1 MKSYYR
7 HILLTSAVLL
17 AAAACTKTVPEG
29 LQVTDMQI
37 NICASE
43 GLTKSSL
50 KNGTFNPTGTKS
62 LLDANTFAAD
72 GNRIK
77 VYDYVNGSSTHYI
90 EDYIGPEVPGSALAQ
105 ATAGVWPFE
114 NGPHQWTPGTHKFF
128 GWLAKDVSSGTDLT
142 PESLISSGFSYA
154 DQKLTIPAITMG
166 PTTPQFDFMYS
177 DIFTTEP
184 INTPV
189 QLKFS
194 HLFCAVSFGIKNSG
208 GSTVTISEIK
218 IEKLYTTKSA
228 KVTFPTA
235 ASTGSSNATV
245 EYIDDS
251 QATYISMTPDI
262 SLVSGAHSNII
273 YNNGWTTTSASTV
286 DDSSS
291 RQYFLMWPQDAEDV
305 FSDDE
310 ITYTGTGANM
320 RPVYPESWKI
330 SLTYRINNSTST
342 IRLNFPDNRWS
353 AGKKYHFDIAFAS
366 EAFIYYDVVDWD
378 KVENTITF
386 N

>member
-7 HILLTSAVLL
+7 NILLATAAILV
-17 AAAACTKTVPEG
+17 AAACTKTVPEG

-37 NICASE
+37 SICASE

-50 KNGTFNPTGTKS
+50 NNGTFNPTGTKS
-62 LLDANTFAAD
+62 LLDETTFATD

-77 VYDYVNGSSTHYI
+77 VYDYVDGSSTAYI
-90 EDYIGPEVPGSALAQ
+90 DDQIGPDVSGSPLAE
-105 ATAGVWPFE
+105 ATDGVWPFE

-142 PESLISSGFSYA
+142 PKSLISSGFSYA

-184 INTPV
+184 INAPV
-189 QLKFS
+189 QLNFS

-208 GSTVTISEIK
+208 ASTVTISEIK

-235 ASTGSSNATV
+235 ASTGSSDANV

>member
-1 MKSYYR
+1 MYSYANGSYYF
-7 HILLTSAVLL
+7 S
-17 AAAACTKTVPEG
+17 
-29 LQVTDMQI
+29 DM
-37 NICASE
+37 
-43 GLTKSSL
+43 
-50 KNGTFNPTGTKS
+50 
-62 LLDANTFAAD
+62 
-72 GNRIK
+72 
-77 VYDYVNGSSTHYI
+77 
-90 EDYIGPEVPGSALAQ
+90 IGPDVQGSPAAE
-105 ATAGVWPFE
+105 ANDDVWPFV
-114 NGPHQWTPGTHKFF
+114 NGPHNWTSGTHRFY
-128 GWLAKDVSSGTDLT
+128 GWLTKDANSNLGPENLFGGSFNCVTANKNVSVAAFNTAT
-142 PESLISSGFSYA
+142 
-154 DQKLTIPAITMG
+154 QTLTIPTTTMS
-166 PTTPQFDFMYS
+166 PTATQFDFMYS

-184 INTPV
+184 INAPV

-208 GSTVTISEIK
+208 ASTVTISEIK

-235 ASTGSSNATV
+235 ASTGSSNANV

-251 QATYISMTPDI
+251 QATYISMTPNI

-273 YNNGWTTTSASTV
+273 YKNGWTTTSASTV

-310 ITYTGTGANM
+310 ITYIGTGANM

>member
-1 MKSYYR
+1 M
-7 HILLTSAVLL
+7 
-17 AAAACTKTVPEG
+17 
-29 LQVTDMQI
+29 TDMQI
-37 NICASE
+37 NISASE
-43 GLTKSSL
+43 SLTKSSL

-62 LLDANTFAAD
+62 LLDANTFAAY
-72 GNRIK
+72 GNRIQ
-77 VYDYVNGSSTHYI
+77 VYDYVDGSSTAYI
-90 EDYIGPEVPGSALAQ
+90 DDQIGPDVSGSPLAE
-105 ATAGVWPFE
+105 ATDGVWPFE

-128 GWLAKDVSSGTDLT
+128 GWLAKDFSSGTDLT

-154 DQKLTIPAITMG
+154 DQKLNIPSITMG

-235 ASTGSSNATV
+235 ASTGSSNANV

-251 QATYISMTPDI
+251 QATYISMTPNI

>member
-1 MKSYYR
+1 M
-7 HILLTSAVLL
+7 
-17 AAAACTKTVPEG
+17 
-29 LQVTDMQI
+29 
-37 NICASE
+37 
-43 GLTKSSL
+43 
-50 KNGTFNPTGTKS
+50 
-62 LLDANTFAAD
+62 LDETTFATD

-77 VYDYVNGSSTHYI
+77 VYDYVDGSSTAYI
-90 EDYIGPEVPGSALAQ
+90 DDQIGPDVSGSPLAE
-105 ATAGVWPFE
+105 ATDGVWPFE

-142 PESLISSGFSYA
+142 PKSLISSGFSYA

-184 INTPV
+184 INAPV
-189 QLKFS
+189 QLNFS

-208 GSTVTISEIK
+208 ASTVTISEIK

-235 ASTGSSNATV
+235 ASTGSSDANV

>member
-1 MKSYYR
+1 M
-7 HILLTSAVLL
+7 
-17 AAAACTKTVPEG
+17 
-29 LQVTDMQI
+29 
-37 NICASE
+37 
-43 GLTKSSL
+43 
-50 KNGTFNPTGTKS
+50 
-62 LLDANTFAAD
+62 
-72 GNRIK
+72 GNRIQ
-77 VYDYVNGSSTHYI
+77 VYSYANGGYYFSDLIGPDVQGSSAA
-90 EDYIGPEVPGSALAQ
+90 E
-105 ATAGVWPFE
+105 ATAGVWPFV
-114 NGPHQWTPGTHKFF
+114 NGPHNW
-128 GWLAKDVSSGTDLT
+128 SSGTHRFYGWLVNDADSNLDSEDLFG
-142 PESLISSGFSYA
+142 ESFARVSTDKNVTVSAFDPDTQTLS
-154 DQKLTIPAITMG
+154 IPAKTMT
-166 PTTPQFDFMYS
+166 PTSPQFDFMYS

-184 INTPV
+184 INSPV

-218 IEKLYTTKSA
+218 IEKIYTTKSA

-235 ASTGSSNATV
+235 ASTGSSNANV

-251 QATYISMTPDI
+251 QATYISMTPNI

-366 EAFIYYDVVDWD
+366 EAFIYYYVVDWD

>member
-29 LQVTDMQI
+29 PQVTDMQI

-50 KNGTFNPTGTKS
+50 NNGTFNPTGTKS
-62 LLDANTFAAD
+62 LLDANTFAKE
-72 GNRIK
+72 GNRIQ
-77 VYDYVNGSSTHYI
+77 VYDYVDGSSTAYI
-90 EDYIGPEVPGSALAQ
+90 DDQIGPDVSGSPLAV
-105 ATAGVWPFE
+105 ATDGVWPFVK
-114 NGPHQWTPGTHKFF
+114 GPHQWTPGTHKFF

-142 PESLISSGFSYA
+142 PKSLISSGFSYA
-154 DQKLTIPAITMG
+154 DQKLTIPAIAMG

-184 INTPV
+184 INAPV

-235 ASTGSSNATV
+235 ASTGSSNANV

-330 SLTYRINNSTST
+330 SLTYRINNSAST

-378 KVENTITF
+378 KVENSITF

>member
-7 HILLTSAVLL
+7 HILLTSAAIL

-29 LQVTDMQI
+29 PQVTDMQI
-37 NICASE
+37 NISASE
-43 GLTKSSL
+43 SLTKSSL
-50 KNGTFNPTGTKS
+50 NNGTFNPTGTKS

-72 GNRIK
+72 GNRIQ
-77 VYDYVNGSSTHYI
+77 VYDYVDGSSTAYI
-90 EDYIGPEVPGSALAQ
+90 DDQIGPDVSGSPLAE

-194 HLFCAVSFGIKNSG
+194 HLFCAVSFGISNG
-208 GSTVTISEIK
+208 DTQDIEIK
-218 IEKLYTTKSA
+218 SLNVSTYNSMSATIDFTGEDTHVTYTKSS
-228 KVTFPTA
+228 T
-235 ASTGSSNATV
+235 STGVFRSLSNA
-245 EYIDDS
+245 
-251 QATYISMTPDI
+251 
-262 SLVSGAHSNII
+262 
-273 YNNGWTTTSASTV
+273 
-286 DDSSS
+286 
-291 RQYFLMWPQDAEDV
+291 
-305 FSDDE
+305 
-310 ITYTGTGANM
+310 YTLQGGGNCDNAF
-320 RPVYPESWKI
+320 
-330 SLTYRINNSTST
+330 NSTSSGKDF
-342 IRLNFPDNRWS
+342 RLLWPMTSDELKDCRITVTYLYKSDNAQYTKELAFPDPAA
-353 AGKKYHFDIAFAS
+353 AGLLAGNKYHYSIGLPS
-366 EAFIYYDVVDWD
+366 LKTTQVTIKCEVCPWD
-378 KVENTITF
+378 TANTDITF

>member
-1 MKSYYR
+1 M
-7 HILLTSAVLL
+7 
-17 AAAACTKTVPEG
+17 
-29 LQVTDMQI
+29 TDMQI
-37 NICASE
+37 NISASE
-43 GLTKSSL
+43 SLTKSSL
-50 KNGTFNPTGTKS
+50 NNGTFNPTGTKS

-72 GNRIK
+72 GNRIQ
-77 VYDYVNGSSTHYI
+77 VYDYVDGSSTAYI
-90 EDYIGPEVPGSALAQ
+90 DDQIGPDVSGSPLAE
-105 ATAGVWPFE
+105 ATDGVWPFVK
-114 NGPHQWTPGTHKFF
+114 GPHQWTPGTHKFF

-154 DQKLTIPAITMG
+154 DQKLTIPAIAMG

-235 ASTGSSNATV
+235 ASTGSSNANV